1 MCPEELVKELI
12 EDGHTEVFLCSQN
25 MLTDEDED
33 LLREKLI
40 LDSSG
45 TVIAR
50 KVLPECTEWSMIYW
64 TTRKPLWPIPRD
76 AIDLDLSKASDA
88 KSLISMFGTF

>member
-1 MCPEELVKELI
+1 MNPEELVKELI
-12 EDGHTEVFLCSQN
+12 EDGYITVFLCRQN
-25 MLTDEDED
+25 MPTDEDED
-33 LLREKLI
+33 LLREQLI

-50 KVLPECTEWSMIYW
+50 KVLPDCTVWSMIYW
-64 TTRKPLWPIPRD
+64 TTRKPLWPIPGD

-88 KSLISMFGTF
+88 ENLISMFGTF